1 MLLAGLM
8 AVHVGAFA
16 VWAAAGTAEALL
28 DEGGK
33 ASSCRRWAL
42 GGMALCLLSGAVG
55 MSLAY
60 PFYKGEGWL
69 WAKAGLAAAAA
80 AVQLARAA
88 GKLAPARY
96 LWSTAALTGAALLLA
111 FVRPF

>member
-1 MLLAGLM
+1 M

-16 VWAAAGTAEALL
+16 VWAAAGTSEALL
-28 DEGGK
+28 EEGEK
-33 ASSCRRWAL
+33 ASACRRFAL
-42 GGMALCLLSGAVG
+42 GGMVLCLLAGSVG
-55 MSLAY
+55 MSLSY
-60 PFYKGEGWL
+60 PYYKGEGWL

-88 GKLAPARY
+88 GRLAPARY
-96 LWSTAALTGAALLLA
+96 LRSTAALNGAALLLS